1 MVKAVIFDM
10 FETLVTQYYN
20 CPLYFGEQIAA
31 DIGISNEEFQ
41 TIWHPSGEKRTIG
54 IQTLEDVLE
63 EILRKHNLYS
73 EDLLRRIVEKR
84 IATKRVC
91 FENLNP
97 EIIPM
102 LEAIRR
108 SNRKIA
114 LISNCFSEEVV
125 VIRQS
130 KLAGDFDS
138 MLLSFEQGMKK
149 PDAAIF
155 EKCVKELD
163 VTPKECLYIGDG
175 GSSELEAARD
185 AGMTAVQ
192 AGWYIEQSGWL
203 ENGRKPD
210 FPLLHTPKDVLR
222 YLGE

>member
-10 FETLVTQYYN
+10 FETLVTHYN
-20 CPLYFGEQIAA
+20 RPLYFGEQIAA

-84 IATKRVC
+84 IATKQAC
-91 FENLNP
+91 FEKLNP

-114 LISNCFSEEVV
+114 LISNCFSEEAV

-130 KLAGDFDS
+130 KLAGYFDS

-149 PDAAIF
+149 PDAEIF

-175 GSSELEAARD
+175 GSSELEATR
-185 AGMTAVQ
+185 
-192 AGWYIEQSGWL
+192 GWL
-203 ENGRKPD
+203 ENGRKPE

-222 YLGE
+222 YLGQ